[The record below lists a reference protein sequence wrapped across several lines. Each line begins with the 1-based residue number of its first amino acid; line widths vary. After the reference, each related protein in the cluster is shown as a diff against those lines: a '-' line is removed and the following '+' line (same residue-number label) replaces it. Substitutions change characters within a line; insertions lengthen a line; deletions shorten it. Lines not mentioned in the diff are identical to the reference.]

1 MTRTSLAT
9 PGKPEATL
17 RGSVMMGGMPV
28 GDSNRSLSPRRG
40 HARRLASPAGL
51 PVELLKRGPL
61 AAAPA
66 YLKVNSRLPPVARRA

>member
-1 MTRTSLAT
+1 
-9 PGKPEATL
+9 
-17 RGSVMMGGMPV
+17 MMEGMPV
-28 GDSNRSLSPRRG
+28 GDSDRSLSPRRG

-61 AAAPA
+61 AAAA